1 MFSFLKFS
9 DNICTCHACVR
20 TCDKTEKTY
29 KQNNKA
35 VKQNFAP
42 FAVKQ
47 KNLAAVTDMDS
58 THQKGYQSKLLLVHL
73 KGGQCNFLRSS

>member
-1 MFSFLKFS
+1 MS
-9 DNICTCHACVR
+9 CM
-20 TCDKTEKTY
+20 
-29 KQNNKA
+29 
-35 VKQNFAP
+35 QNFAP

-47 KNLAAVTDMDS
+47 KNLAAGHVTDMDS